1 MNSYEARRV
10 VNGTYG
16 ECWLDGDY
24 LAEVTGCNIKIDFNK
39 QAVNQVQTF
48 MEGNKIIGGKGT
60 GTLKFNKVTSRMLQ
74 YLSDATKKGI
84 FEPMTI
90 ISNIKDPEAFGAER
104 VKVSGVL
111 FDSLT
116 LADWEVAKT
125 GEESYSFTFTDFTLI
140 DYIEKK

>member
-1 MNSYEARRV
+1 MNNYEARRV
-10 VNGTYG
+10 INGTYG

-39 QAVNQVQTF
+39 QAVNQIQTF